1 MTKMCNMMSI
11 RDTAITMYIAAVLT
25 IAENWKPIWHKNVI
39 HEYT

>member
-1 MTKMCNMMSI
+1 MCNMMSI